1 VLIGARMPSIMV
13 EASFITNKREEKRLA
28 SDAYQDAVAD
38 GILAGIRSYIKQ
50 IESVS
55 GRG

>member
-1 VLIGARMPSIMV
+1 MV

-28 SDAYQDAVAD
+28 SGAYQDAVAE
-38 GILAGIRSYIKQ
+38 GILTGIRLYIKQ